1 MYRCCKTILPQKLF
15 SFSVYCKCSLLF
27 SCVRSALRNWQFQ
40 VSKDGTSWVTLRT
53 HKDDTSLNE
62 PGSTATWSLSPPEDE
77 KQGWRHI
84 KIQQTGRNASGQ
96 THYLSVSGLEIYGS
110 VNGVCD
116 DLGKKI
122 ILFQQWFLKMFRN
135 WEDSENANMNFL
147 QVKQL
152 GRLKQAYVAS
162 EESSEL
168 RCWNRW
174 SLGLAWSGAWTG
186 SGEIRTGLR
195 AGRELSLGISIMVGV
210 YQ

>member
-1 MYRCCKTILPQKLF
+1 MVCHWPGCLDLAHSLHTETRPRIRQVSWLILLCVVTIYRCGKTILPQIL
-15 SFSVYCKCSLLF
+15 SLYSVYCKCSLLF

-84 KIQQTGRNASGQ
+84 KIQQTGRDASGQ

-122 ILFQQWFLKMFRN
+122 ILYQQWILKMFRN
-135 WEDSENANMNFL
+135 WEDSEN
-147 QVKQL
+147 
-152 GRLKQAYVAS
+152 
-162 EESSEL
+162 
-168 RCWNRW
+168 
-174 SLGLAWSGAWTG
+174 SLW
-186 SGEIRTGLR
+186 
-195 AGRELSLGISIMVGV
+195 ISCR
-210 YQ
+210 